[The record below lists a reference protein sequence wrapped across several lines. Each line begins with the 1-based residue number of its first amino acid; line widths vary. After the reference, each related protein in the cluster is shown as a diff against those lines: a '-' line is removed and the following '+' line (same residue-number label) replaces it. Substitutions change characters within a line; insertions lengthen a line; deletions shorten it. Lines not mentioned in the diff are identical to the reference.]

1 MQEVDSQT
9 TRLKGGHRMYLLA
22 EYATPGQNHEV
33 HSHPQGQLYLA
44 VQGLIVVES
53 TGMRCMMPP
62 GRMGWIPPY
71 APHGAVV
78 HGSPNSDL
86 VGYNIFLAPELCGKL
101 PELPVVLRPSPLA
114 HALIERM
121 VSWPDGVPPDD
132 SGYRILDV
140 LIDEIQRAEADPLRL
155 TMPSHPRLQQMAAA
169 IAEHPADE
177 TDLDSWAERL
187 GLSRRSITRHF
198 RAETGM
204 SVVEWRQ
211 TARLQ
216 KGAEMLNAGESV
228 TAVALTLGYDSVSS
242 FIALFRRM
250 LGVTPARFARGPA
263 DPALEPEQALQ
274 PAPQQAA

>member
-1 MQEVDSQT
+1 MEDVECQT
-9 TRLKGGHRMYLLA
+9 TRLRGGHLMSLLA
-22 EYATPGQNHEV
+22 EYATPGLSHEV

-53 TGMRCMMPP
+53 TGMRCMMAP

-78 HGSPNSDL
+78 HGCPNSNL
-86 VGYNIFLAPELCGKL
+86 VGYNIFIAPELCGKL
-101 PELPVVLRPSPLA
+101 PKLPAVLRPTPLA
-114 HALIERM
+114 QALIERM
-121 VSWPDGVPPDD
+121 VSWPGGVPPDD

-140 LIDEIQRAEADPLRL
+140 LLDEIQRAEADPLRL
-155 TMPSHPRLQQMAAA
+155 TMPNHPRLQQMAAA

-177 TDLDSWAERL
+177 TDLDSWADRL

-211 TARLQ
+211 MARLQ
-216 KGAEMLNAGESV
+216 KGAEMLTAGESV
-228 TAVALTLGYDSVSS
+228 TTVALTLGYDSVSS

-263 DPALEPEQALQ
+263 DPALELE
-274 PAPQQAA
+274 AAAA